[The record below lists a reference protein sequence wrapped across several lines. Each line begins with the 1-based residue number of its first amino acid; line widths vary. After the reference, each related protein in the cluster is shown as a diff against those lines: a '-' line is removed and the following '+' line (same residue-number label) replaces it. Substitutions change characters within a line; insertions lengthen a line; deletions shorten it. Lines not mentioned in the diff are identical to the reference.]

1 MKRTR
6 GFANLDDL
14 LKQGEL
20 RGKRCL
26 LRVDLNVPMEGG
38 RVMDATRFERIVP
51 TITELSKAGF
61 RLGLLSHF
69 GRPKGEPRKDMSL
82 QPVAKALGDYL
93 SREVAFLGDC
103 IDEASGRALA
113 ELPEGGIGVF
123 ENTRFYPG
131 ESANDIAFAKVLAAN
146 GDIYVN
152 DAFSASHRAHASIDA
167 LAGLL
172 PCYVGRAM
180 LGELE
185 SLESLLGDLRRPAV
199 ALVGGAK
206 LTGKLSLLKALA
218 QRFDV
223 LMLGGGM
230 ANLFLAARGIEVGDS
245 LYEPERIEDAVAL
258 EALAQEHG
266 CKLLLPRDVVV
277 ARECLPNARCR
288 VLDLGS
294 EEIAR
299 DEKIL
304 DVGAESL
311 RVMAAYFETA
321 ATLVWNGPLGVFE
334 TPPFDQGGETAA
346 RHVAMLTKIGQLVS
360 VAGGGETAMLLEQ
373 AGAMRDFSY
382 VSAGGGAFLCWL
394 EGEDLVGVAAA
405 RAAYGQHGKG
415 V

>member
-1 MKRTR
+1 MKQSR
-6 GFANLDDL
+6 GFADLDDL
-14 LKQGEL
+14 LQQEAL

-51 TITELSKAGF
+51 TIQELSKAGF

-69 GRPKGEPRKDMSL
+69 GRPKGAPHKDMSL
-82 QPVAKALGDYL
+82 QPVAKALADYL
-93 SREVAFLGDC
+93 SRDVTFLGDC
-103 IDEASGRALA
+103 IDAESTRALA
-113 ELPEGGIGVF
+113 ELPEGCIGVF
-123 ENTRFYPG
+123 ENTRFHAG
-131 ESANDIAFAKVLAAN
+131 ESANDLAFAKALAAN

-206 LTGKLSLLKALA
+206 LTGKLSLLKALV

-230 ANLFLAARGIEVGDS
+230 ANLFLAARGVAVGDS
-245 LYEPERIEDAVAL
+245 LYEPERIDDAIAL
-258 EALAQEHG
+258 EALAQKHD

-288 VLDLGS
+288 MLDLAT
-294 EEIAR
+294 EEIANN
-299 DEKIL
+299 EKIL

-334 TPPFDQGGETAA
+334 TPPFEQGGETAA

-373 AGAMRDFSY
+373 AGAAQDFSY

-394 EGEDLVGVAAA
+394 EGGDLPGVAAA
-405 RAAYGQHGKG
+405 RAAYNKG
-415 V
+415 M